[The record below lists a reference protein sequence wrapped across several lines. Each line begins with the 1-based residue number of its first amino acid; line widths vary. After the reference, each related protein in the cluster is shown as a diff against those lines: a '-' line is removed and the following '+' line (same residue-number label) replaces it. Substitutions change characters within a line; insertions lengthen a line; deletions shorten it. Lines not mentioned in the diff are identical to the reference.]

1 MPFGLKNVVNSGN
14 TGSSMKQRRSQ
25 RKFHIFTLIYNL
37 EMKMKEQKNEEVF
50 SLKHPLILSR
60 SGNFNISE

>member
-1 MPFGLKNVVNSGN
+1 MGNYLPFGFKNVVNSGN

-50 SLKHPLILSR
+50 SLKKPI
-60 SGNFNISE
+60 NIIKEWKF

>member
-1 MPFGLKNVVNSGN
+1 MVN
-14 TGSSMKQRRSQ
+14 TGSSMKQQRIQ